1 MDLRHLTYFL
11 AVAEELNFGRAA
23 ERLHISQP
31 PLSRQIMELEEELG
45 VALFERGPKGVK
57 ITPAG
62 LYLEKEAVR
71 LLGRVALV
79 KDRIGT
85 VQSEGSRVVRIGF
98 VASAMYSFLPELIG
112 ELSHELDGLSFDFV
126 ELASNAQADSL
137 LQGRIDIGFVRSW
150 IDEEGVRFVPIAE
163 ESLSLVRSAVIA
175 PAGDTGELEQYAELP
190 FIAFSKGGAPG
201 IAECANK
208 ACAGAGFSPKTVF
221 IAGQFDSVLRLVA
234 AGLGWSIVPTTA
246 LHGSRLGLVA
256 SELLKQ
262 PERII
267 IGAALRED
275 EDDPVIL
282 SLLDIA
288 DRHLSSRR
296 RGLRPIKD
304 RGDAGRSREE
314 GS

>member
-45 VALFERGPKGVK
+45 VALFERGPRGVK

-79 KDRIGT
+79 KERIGSI
-85 VQSEGSRVVRIGF
+85 QSEGSRVVRIGF

-112 ELSHELDGLSFDFV
+112 ELGRELGGLSFDFV
-126 ELASNAQADSL
+126 ELASSAQADSL

-150 IDEEGVRFVPIAE
+150 IDEEGVRFVPLAE

-175 PAGDTGELEQYAELP
+175 PAGDTGELELYAELP

-201 IAECANK
+201 IAECADK

-246 LHGSRLGLVA
+246 LHGSRLGLVS
-256 SELLKQ
+256 SELLEQ

-304 RGDAGRSREE
+304 LGAAGRPREE
-314 GS
+314 RP